1 MQLKKLSKLSIAL
14 AQASGALLGAT
25 AGAGQVHAQAIPWQI
40 DSAILHYQESGG
52 RVRVIEPVVA
62 LKKDFGDEY
71 IFSTKLI
78 LNSLTGASPNGA
90 PPANIPQTFTASS
103 GGGSFTVAPGE
114 LPLDNSFKDARGALS
129 ASWQQP
135 IVPNTRLNV
144 GGNISAEL
152 DFLSIAGNAAVA
164 KDFNSKNTTLSAG
177 LNLEYDSIS
186 PIGGAPPPL
195 TRVNLKPVGTG
206 DGNKTIDTKIVTD
219 VLFGVTQVLSRQA
232 IMQLNY
238 SLSQAS
244 GYQTDP
250 YKLLAVL
257 DGNNNDLVSTGN
269 YLFEK
274 RPDSR
279 TKHNVYSQLKYHFT
293 EDVINLSY
301 RYTTDN
307 WGISSHT
314 FDTRYRFEFGE
325 SGVYIEPRARWYTQT
340 AADFYKPYLIQ
351 GLDVAANG
359 IALIQYATADSRL
372 SAFDASTFG
381 AKIGMALEHETEISL
396 RVEQYKQVNQTPN
409 PLTTGSLA
417 GQKLAPDLSALIV
430 QIGYSFR
437 W

>member
-1 MQLKKLSKLSIAL
+1 MSIAL

-25 AGAGQVHAQAIPWQI
+25 ASAGQIHAQEIPWQI
-40 DSAILHYQESGG
+40 DSAILHYQESDG

-71 IFSTKLI
+71 IFNTKLV

-90 PPANIPQTFTASS
+90 APANVAQTFTATS
-103 GGGSFTVAPGE
+103 GGTSYTVAPGE
-114 LPLDNSFKDARGALS
+114 LPLDSSFKDVRGALS

-135 IVPNTRLNV
+135 IAPGTRLNV

-164 KDFNSKNTTLSAG
+164 KDFNGKNTTLSAG
-177 LNLEYDSIS
+177 FNLEYDSIS
-186 PIGGAPPPL
+186 PIGGAPVPF
-195 TRVNLKPVGTG
+195 TQTDFRTVGTG
-206 DGNKTIDTKIVTD
+206 AVNKTTDTKTVTD

-250 YKLLAVL
+250 YKILTVL
-257 DGNNNDLVSTGN
+257 RDDNN
-269 YLFEK
+269 LFPIPWYVYEK
-274 RPDSR
+274 RPESR
-279 TKHNVYSQLKYHFT
+279 TKHNVYSQLKYHLT

-307 WGISSHT
+307 WGIASHT
-314 FDTRYRFEFGE
+314 FDTRYRFEFGD
-325 SGVYIEPRARWYTQT
+325 SGVYIEPHARWYTQT
-340 AADFYKPYLIQ
+340 AADFYKPYLMQ
-351 GLDVAANG
+351 GVDVIVGGA
-359 IALIQYATADSRL
+359 ALIQFATADSRL
-372 SAFDASTFG
+372 SAFNATTFG
-381 AKIGMALEHETEISL
+381 AKLGMALENETEVSL
-396 RVEQYKQVNQTPN
+396 RVEQYKQVNQTIN
-409 PLTTGSLA
+409 TLTTGDLA

-430 QIGYSFR
+430 QVGLSFR